1 MTAIEQLK
9 TLLPQCVLA
18 DQVRLGSRLA
28 RILSAPRLPAAAP
41 AIVQRLLDQARHS
54 IRLRHERAR
63 LAGRIRYSADLPI
76 TARRE
81 EIVTA
86 IRAHPVVILA
96 GETGSGKSTQL
107 PKMCLEAGFG
117 ARAMIGCTQPRR
129 VAAVSLS
136 RRIAEE
142 LDVEWGGPVGC
153 QIRFASHTRP
163 ETSIKLMTDGIL
175 LAEIQSD
182 PALAQYEVILLDEA
196 HERSLNIDFLL
207 GYLKGLLERRNDLKL
222 LITSATID
230 TRPFSAA
237 FGRAPVIEVSGRM
250 FPIETIYRPIDEQ
263 AEETGDQTY
272 IDAAV
277 AVVQEIVGG
286 RGAGDIL
293 VFMPAERDI
302 GETRDRLEASL
313 PAEADLVPLF
323 GRLSAAEQ
331 QRVFA
336 PSTRRKIVIATN
348 IAETS
353 LTIPGIRYVVDTGLA
368 RISRYNPRTRTRRL
382 PVEPISQSSADQ
394 RQGRCGRISSGVCYR
409 LFSAADFSERPLYTM
424 PEIQRA
430 NLAEV
435 ILRLEAFRLGA
446 IESFPFLDPPAPAAI
461 QAGYQLLQE
470 LGALDEHR
478 QLTPLGLEL
487 ARLPIDPTI
496 GRMILEARHENAL
509 PEVLV
514 IAAGLS
520 IQDPRERPLDQQASA
535 DAAQRRF
542 QDPSSDFLALLNIW
556 NAYHDTWDTLKTQ
569 NQLRK
574 FCRSHFLS
582 YRRMREWRDLHA
594 QLEESLADLD
604 GFQTPPAPASPA
616 AIHRS
621 ILTGLW
627 SNVARRA
634 ERNLYQ
640 IAGSRTAM
648 IFPGSGLFHK
658 TASCPKTPGGA
669 APRGRVANA
678 GSGDPAYTA
687 ADARNVGR
695 VPSRGGAA
703 NAASGDPAY
712 TAANA
717 RNVGRVPSRG
727 EASNPAS
734 HQPDWL
740 VAGELVET
748 SRLFLRTAAAIDS
761 AWILELAPHLCRRK
775 HRDPRFDPSS
785 GRVLVNE
792 TVTLNGLTVQDHS
805 IPFERVDP
813 EGAAA
818 LFIRAALIE
827 EQIRDHWA
835 ASHPP
840 PAAAEV
846 ARPAAAA
853 DARRRLDLDDPAR
866 SSTELVGPPSAV
878 APLYRF
884 LEHNHQLRQKIEIWQ
899 TRLRHRVIPD
909 LDAVLEAFYRQQ
921 MPPVSSVVA
930 LNRLLRER
938 VHRAPLFLQ
947 AQPAHLLGEHAA
959 EFDPE
964 RFPDAVPVGDQSLPV
979 TYSYAPGQ
987 DHDGVTLHLPVTLAE
1002 VIEPGLLEWLV
1013 PCLREER
1020 LAHMLHHL
1028 PKSIRR
1034 QLLPLAP
1041 KAREIAR
1048 ALAPRDAHY
1057 LKAVS
1062 RFVLDHYGVAVPVAN
1077 WPAGDLPSHLQPR
1090 LEAVGPQSQPLAA
1103 SRGLEA
1109 LRDRLTRHDSTAE
1122 SDAWQR
1128 AARQWE
1134 RYRLT
1139 HWTLGDLPESILV
1152 AEIAGFPLRAF
1163 PGLDLDQGDVHLRL
1177 FRAPADAARATRAGL
1192 PRLAEVVLAR
1202 DLAWLMKDLRQA
1214 CRRQVLCA
1222 TLGPIEPFIHDA
1234 ESHLR
1239 AHLLADPPLPPLTAA
1254 GFASFIDRA
1263 HLEIRDLVPRFSD
1276 RLGQIL
1282 ELRQQI
1288 LLHRRPYST
1297 LRADLE
1303 RLVHPG
1309 FLRSTPF
1316 ARLAHII
1323 RYLRALVIRADRAAL
1338 NPAKDA
1344 EKAARV
1350 APYLDCLRLTRT
1362 AAESS
1367 DSIRSLWIELRWLIE
1382 EFKVSTFAQELG
1394 TATTVSAKILDAR
1407 AAALR
1412 QAAR

>member
-28 RILSAPRLPAAAP
+28 RLLSAPHLPAAAP

-63 LAGRIRYSADLPI
+63 LAGRIRYPADLPI
-76 TARRE
+76 AARRD
-81 EIVTA
+81 EIVAA
-86 IRAHPVVILA
+86 IRAHPVIILA

-117 ARAMIGCTQPRR
+117 ARATIGCTQPRR

-136 RRIAEE
+136 RRIAQE

-182 PALAQYEVILLDEA
+182 PWLAQYEVILLDEA

-237 FGRAPVIEVSGRM
+237 FGHAPVIEVSGRM
-250 FPIETIYRPIDEQ
+250 FPIETVYRPIDEQ

-277 AVVQEIVGG
+277 AAVQEIVSGQ
-286 RGAGDIL
+286 GAGDIL

-302 GETRDRLEASL
+302 RETRDRLESSL
-313 PAEADLVPLF
+313 PAGIELIPLF

-336 PSTRRKIVIATN
+336 PSSRPKIVIATN

-382 PVEPISQSSADQ
+382 PVEPISQSSANQ

-409 LFSAADFSERPLYTM
+409 LFSAADFSARPLYTM

-461 QAGYQLLQE
+461 QAGYQLLEE

-496 GRMILEARHENAL
+496 GRMILEARRENAL
-509 PEVLV
+509 PEVLI

-542 QDPSSDFLALLNIW
+542 QDPQSDFLALLNIW

-604 GFQTPPAPASPA
+604 GCPPPSAPADRA

-627 SNVARRA
+627 SNVARRT
-634 ERNLYQ
+634 EKNLYQ
-640 IAGSRTAM
+640 VSGSRTAM

-658 TASCPKTPGGA
+658 TESSQKKPSGRVPPRGGA
-669 APRGRVANA
+669 ADA

-687 ADARNVGR
+687 ADARDVGR
-695 VPSRGGAA
+695 VPPRGGAA

-712 TAANA
+712 TAADA
-717 RNVGRVPSRG
+717 RDVGRVPLRG
-727 EASNPAS
+727 APAS

-792 TVTLNGLTVQDHS
+792 TVTLNGLTVQDHA

-818 LFIRAALIE
+818 LFTRAALVE

-835 ASHPP
+835 ASHHP

-846 ARPAAAA
+846 
-853 DARRRLDLDDPAR
+853 RRRTSEATDVTRRPVLDRPVHSPA
-866 SSTELVGPPSAV
+866 ELASPPSAV

-899 TRLRHRVIPD
+899 TRLRQRVIPD
-909 LDAVLEAFYRQQ
+909 LDAVFDAFYRQQ

-930 LNRLLRER
+930 LNRLLREQ
-938 VHRAPLFLQ
+938 VHRAPSFLH
-947 AQPAHLLGEHAA
+947 AQPADLLGDHAA
-959 EFDPE
+959 EFDLE
-964 RFPDAVPVGDQSLPV
+964 RFPDTVPVGDQSLPV

-1020 LAHMLHHL
+1020 LVHMLHHL

-1041 KAREIAR
+1041 KAREMAR
-1048 ALAPRDAHY
+1048 ALAPRDSHY

-1062 RFVLDHYGVAVPVAN
+1062 RFVLDHYGVAVPVAD

-1103 SRGLEA
+1103 DRGLDA
-1109 LRDRLTRHDSTAE
+1109 LRDRLSRHDSTAE

-1177 FRAPADAARATRAGL
+1177 FRAAADAARATRAGL
-1192 PRLAEVVLAR
+1192 PRLAELVLAR

-1234 ESHLR
+1234 ECHFR
-1239 AHLLADPPLPPLTAA
+1239 AHLLVDPPLPPLTAA

-1297 LRADLE
+1297 LRADIE

-1338 NPAKDA
+1338 SPAKDA

-1350 APYLDCLRLTRT
+1350 APYLDCLRLTRA

-1367 DSIRSLWIELRWLIE
+1367 DSIRTLWIELRWLIE